1 MPCPRRAGTVR
12 FRRLDAR
19 DRTARLAHI
28 ERLGR
33 EARRAR
39 FLGTGPP
46 ADLPEPRL
54 AVGAFVHTR
63 LVGLGELWALPDR
76 SVAELALSVEPAFQ
90 NRGIGRQ
97 LFERLLA
104 HARNRLFRE
113 VRTLCAE
120 ENGPVLALLRR
131 HMARIVVAP
140 PEAHAR
146 LALLPPTPATLLL
159 EALDLGELLR
169 ERLLPAPG
177 AAAALGLAV
186 RPNGDQ
192 A

>member
-19 DRTARLAHI
+19 DRTARLAHV

-39 FLGTGPP
+39 FLGAGPP
-46 ADLPEPRL
+46 LDLPEPHL
-54 AVGAFVHTR
+54 AVGAFVRAR
-63 LVGLGELWALPDR
+63 LVGLGELWALADR
-76 SVAELALSVEPAFQ
+76 SVAELALSVEPPFQ
-90 NRGIGRQ
+90 GRGIGRR
-97 LFERLLA
+97 LCDRLLA
-104 HARNRLFRE
+104 HARNRAFRE

-131 HMARIVVAP
+131 HAARIVVDP
-140 PEAHAR
+140 PEARAR
-146 LALLPPTPATLLL
+146 LPLLPPSPATLLM
-159 EALDLGELLR
+159 EALDLGELWR
-169 ERLLPAPG
+169 ERLLPDPL
-177 AAAALGLAV
+177 AAATVARGVGPA
-186 RPNGDQ
+186 GDQ